1 MHFKAVQCAFL
12 TLLVIN
18 LEQRKYTTELSKG
31 QGMVSETLALL
42 RIWEPG
48 MNVADLKALAV
59 EEGVIGRATALR
71 VKDIV
76 GRVFAPRYLTDSGK
90 PAIYI
95 KKLLDLGVSPE
106 RLNQVFL
113 VYTCRA
119 HDVLHDFITEVY
131 WTKFAAGA
139 TQITRKDALDFLE
152 GAVNI
157 GLISTRWSESMML
170 RVARYLTGCLSD
182 FKLAGPD
189 VNGSRDILP
198 FRVES
203 ITAVFLA
210 HEIHFSGYT
219 DASILENPD
228 WRLFGLDPIE
238 VKYELERISNGH
250 FILQFSGGLLRIS
263 WNYGTMEEALN
274 AIATAEF

>member
-1 MHFKAVQCAFL
+1 MHSKAVRCAFL

-90 PAIYI
+90 PAIYM

-113 VYTCRA
+113 IYTCRA
-119 HDVLHDFITEVY
+119 HDLLHDFITEVY
-131 WTKFAAGA
+131 WTKFATGA

-152 GAVNI
+152 SAVNI
-157 GLISTRWSESMML
+157 GLIPTRWSESMML

-182 FKLAGPD
+182 FRLTGLD
-189 VNGSRDILP
+189 VNGSREILP
-198 FRVES
+198 FR
-203 ITAVFLA
+203 IDDATAVFLA
-210 HEIHFSGYT
+210 HDLHFSGCT
-219 DASILENPD
+219 DTSILENPD
-228 WRLFGLDPIE
+228 WRLFGLDSIE
-238 VKYELERISNGH
+238 VRYELERISNGH
-250 FILQFSGGLLRIS
+250 FILQFSGELLKVS
-263 WNYGTMEEALN
+263 WNYRTMEEALD
-274 AIATAEF
+274 AIASGKL